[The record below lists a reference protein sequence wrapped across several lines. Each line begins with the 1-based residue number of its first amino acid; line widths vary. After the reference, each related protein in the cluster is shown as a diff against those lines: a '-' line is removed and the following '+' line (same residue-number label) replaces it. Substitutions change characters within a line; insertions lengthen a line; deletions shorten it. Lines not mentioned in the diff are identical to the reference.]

1 MQVIIDIGYWCAI
14 INKNDVGGLF
24 MKKIGELKTYASKDI
39 DKNPVSIG
47 FECMDRDVIN
57 PDKCYKLLGESG
69 VKHARCQTGWVKCET
84 QKGVYDFSWLDK
96 IVDTLIS
103 MGIKPWFN
111 VGFGN
116 PIYMPDVP
124 NPSAVGCM
132 PIFYGDEVVTAW
144 KKYIRAMAKHYKG
157 RVEYFEIW
165 NETDLTHFCYPGEPD
180 PKTYAEFIVLTG
192 DEIKKEIPN
201 AKIGAC
207 TAGSQLHYMIDL
219 FATIP
224 AGKLDFYGFHTY
236 SLMPEDCGIITRHKI
251 LREVLN
257 YYGHKNTEIWTG
269 ECGHAS
275 WHPDGHWMVHE
286 GGGSERRQAVWQLRR
301 YFTDFN
307 NHFPIVSFFQIAD
320 MMEKPYEK
328 AKEVLKFP
336 ARQGIL
342 NGKVYTPK
350 LSYYTISRLST
361 VFAGDFEI
369 TAIPFEIDFDTE
381 FEKIKM
387 SYKKGENDI
396 LAYWLKIEIA
406 KETPLES
413 GAKIDIRNTNI
424 KNPIAIDM
432 FDGSVYKVD
441 FDKKAKTVL
450 DAPIGDYPILI
461 CDESAFEF

>member
-1 MQVIIDIGYWCAI
+1 M
-14 INKNDVGGLF
+14 N
-24 MKKIGELKTYASKDI
+24 KIGVLKTYASKDI

-69 VKHARCQTGWVKCET
+69 VKHARCQTGWFKCEK
-84 QKGVYDFSWLDK
+84 QKGVYDFEWLDK
-96 IVDTLIS
+96 IIDTIIS

-116 PIYMPDVP
+116 PIYMPDAP

-132 PIFYGDEVVTAW
+132 PIFYDDDVVEAW
-144 KKYIRAMAKHYKG
+144 KNYIRALAKHYKG

-165 NETDLTHFCYPGEPD
+165 NETDLVHFCYPGKPD
-180 PKTYAEFIVLTG
+180 PKTYAEFIVMTG
-192 DEIKKEIPN
+192 DVIKEIIPD

-207 TAGSQLHYMIDL
+207 TASSQLHYMVDFIS
-219 FATIP
+219 TIP

-236 SLMPEDCGIITRHKI
+236 GIMPEDCPIIGKYKI
-251 LREVLN
+251 YKELLN
-257 YYGHKNTEIWTG
+257 YYGHKNVEFWTG

-275 WHPDGHWMVHE
+275 WHPKGHWLLAD

-301 YFTDFN
+301 YFSDFQKG
-307 NHFPIVSFFQIAD
+307 FPIVSFFQIAD

-328 AKEVLKFP
+328 AKEVLAEP

-361 VFAGDFEI
+361 VFSGDFEI
-369 TAIPFEIDFDTE
+369 TDIDFSVD
-381 FEKIKM
+381 FESEAQKVKM
-387 SYKKGENDI
+387 SYNRNGKDV
-396 LAYWLKIEIA
+396 LAYWLKLEIA
-406 KETPLES
+406 KETPLTN
-413 GAKIDIRNTNI
+413 GAEIDISNANI
-424 KNPIAIDM
+424 NEPILIDM
-432 FDGSVYKVD
+432 FDGSVYEPE
-441 FDKKAKTVL
+441 FDTTTKTIKN
-450 DAPIGDYPILI
+450 APIGDYPILI
-461 CDESAFEF
+461 CDKSTFEF